1 MTVGYEVNEGIA
13 AISFNRPEKH
23 NALRDEDIQ
32 ALADAIRRLDADDD
46 AQVGIVFGHGRSF
59 SSGGDVNARLQASME
74 EGSTASRTTE
84 GDAFYDCSNWKPVIA
99 AVHGYC
105 LGHALGTALQCD
117 LLVASRN
124 ARFQVTEITIGL
136 PTPALLPRLG
146 HPAFANDVCM
156 TGRMFTADEAWQGG
170 MLTRLVDDGEHLDAA
185 EELARAV
192 LQNPQSAVREQ
203 VRVRR
208 TAVSETAARY
218 QGLVRDFA
226 AGWATDSEAREA
238 VAARAAKMRYAA
250 ARNRQENDPGTSGRG
265 SPRGQ

>member
-1 MTVGYEVNEGIA
+1 MLLMTVGYEVREEIA
-13 AISFNRPEKH
+13 YISFNRPEKH

-32 ALADAIRRLDADDD
+32 ALADAIRRLDHDDD
-46 AQVGIVFGHGRSF
+46 AQIGIVFGHGRSF
-59 SSGGDVNARLQASME
+59 SSGGDVDSRLQASME

-84 GDAFYDCSNWKPVIA
+84 GDAFYDCDNWKPLIA

-105 LGHALGTALQCD
+105 LGHALGTALHCD
-117 LLVASRN
+117 LVVASRD

-156 TGRMFTADEAWQGG
+156 TGRMFTANEAWQGG
-170 MLTRLVDDGEHLDAA
+170 MLTRLVEDGEHVDAA
-185 EELARAV
+185 VDLARSI

-208 TAVSETAARY
+208 TIVNEAAARY
-218 QGLVRDFA
+218 QALVRDFA
-226 AGWATDSEAREA
+226 AGWATNREARDA
-238 VAARAAKMRYAA
+238 VAARSKQMRD
-250 ARNRQENDPGTSGRG
+250 QTV
-265 SPRGQ
+265 